1 MSHPLRQKQ
10 FVSTVDAL
18 GLYHHTAG
26 TRLRKRTSDRESSD
40 KESVKKETKKK
51 NAKLGSEPNVWSRN
65 ARGKKKASD
74 RSVGRPKRDGVTQ
87 SSGKQDVSKKREIEN
102 KQGLYRSE
110 KTVSVSGRLTERGKP
125 VKNGPGDVKRK
136 IVREP
141 LTVSVS
147 EPLTE
152 RSKPA
157 KNGHG
162 DVKRRKIVREPLT
175 VSVSERLTERGK
187 PVKTGHGDVKR
198 RKTVREPLTVTDYA
212 ETVMNAPYANTLN
225 SSVLLER
232 TRPIFL
238 ALRVILPLFTKTK
251 AISIGATASFI
262 LLSGRII

>member
-1 MSHPLRQKQ
+1 MSHHLRQKQ
-10 FVSTVDAL
+10 FVSTIDAL

-40 KESVKKETKKK
+40 KESVKKETEKK
-51 NAKLGSEPNVWSRN
+51 NAKLASEPSVWSRN
-65 ARGKKKASD
+65 ARGKKKVSD

-110 KTVSVSGRLTERGKP
+110 KTVSVSGRLTECGKP

-141 LTVSVS
+141 
-147 EPLTE
+147 P
-152 RSKPA
+152 
-157 KNGHG
+157 
-162 DVKRRKIVREPLT
+162 T

-187 PVKTGHGDVKR
+187 PVKKGHGDVKR

-212 ETVMNAPYANTLN
+212 ETVMNAPDANTLN

-251 AISIGATASFI
+251 AVSIGATASFI
-262 LLSGRII
+262 LLSGRRI